1 MTRRSAVI
9 LMSALLCACAGA
21 PVKRGADLA
30 GVVPA
35 GPRPDWADG
44 TSAEFPRGRFLTGV
58 GIADDQA
65 SAMDRARG
73 EIARVF
79 STQVTA
85 NSLATASE
93 QTTENKGI
101 SSTSSSQDVM
111 QTVRSTSQKVLEGVE
126 IARSWRETAT
136 GRYYSLAV
144 LDRAKALAAMG
155 DKMEELDGQAKDLQA
170 RLAGAPGKLD
180 KVKYALR
187 LRSLLK
193 ARESL
198 AADMRVLAPGGR
210 QDAGFDAQA
219 ASDASAKALGQLDV
233 AVIMPDGAAGV
244 RSAIIS
250 ALNAIGL
257 DGREAGGA
265 EGADIAV
272 DCSAQFAPQADQDP
286 RSAWKWSRGTASV
299 SLKDVKTGKIFLNF
313 DASAREAS
321 ASDAEARVRTEA
333 SLGKKIAA
341 EIGRGI
347 DNYFQA
353 QP

>member
-1 MTRRSAVI
+1 MTRKLTFI
-9 LMSALLCACAGA
+9 FFSALLCACAGA
-21 PVKRGADLA
+21 RPRRA
-30 GVVPA
+30 GVPGDVTA

-44 TSAEFPRGRFLTGV
+44 AGAEFPRARFLTGV

-65 SAMDRARG
+65 SAMERARG
-73 EIARVF
+73 EISRVF
-79 STQVTA
+79 STLVTA
-85 NSLATASE
+85 NSVATASE
-93 QTTENKGI
+93 TTTENKGAAA
-101 SSTSSSQDVM
+101 TVSSQDVT

-126 IARSWRETAT
+126 IVRGWREPST

-144 LDRAKALAAMG
+144 LDRAKALAAMA
-155 DKMEELDGQAKDLQA
+155 DRMEELDGQAKDLQA
-170 RLAGAPGKLD
+170 RLASSPEKLD

-193 ARESL
+193 ARDGL
-198 AADMRVLAPGGR
+198 AADMRVLAPGQR
-210 QDAGFDAQA
+210 PDDGFDPA
-219 ASDASAKALGQLDV
+219 AAAAAAARALGQLDV

-244 RSAIIS
+244 RTAVIS
-250 ALNAIGL
+250 ALNAAGL
-257 DGREAGGA
+257 DGREAKGP

-272 DCSAQFAPQADQDP
+272 DCSAQFAQLADPDP

-299 SLKDVKTGKIFLNF
+299 SLKDVKTGRIFLSF
-313 DASAREAS
+313 EASAREAS
-321 ASDAEARVRTEA
+321 SSDGEARARAET

-347 DNYFQA
+347 NSYFEG